1 MCRNT
6 AEVLVL
12 LKNLC
17 NFVAVELIRRL
28 KYHLVAFIVV
38 AIWGSTFV
46 FTKMLLQA
54 GLTPAQI
61 FTFRFIIAYVLLL
74 GWTAFRGWRRA
85 NHTSQFSPLSFHL
98 SHLFCNN
105 WRDELLMVALGV
117 TGGSVYFLAE
127 NAAMLYTTATNT
139 SLIVCSC
146 PLFAMLLFAVF
157 YRQSEPITRVQALGS
172 VIACL
177 GMAVVVLNGHFV
189 LHLSPLGDLLAFG
202 ACLCWAV
209 YSILMKAAF
218 ERGQSDACI
227 RSAECEQSRPK
238 VKPALERYS
247 ALFITRKVF
256 FYGLLTIIPY
266 FILVPEETWIFTPSI
281 FQFFNS
287 SILLN
292 LLFLGVV
299 ASMLCFLVWNWVIG
313 KLGAVVATNWVYL
326 NPLTTI
332 LFAWWLLDE
341 QITVWFLL
349 GSALILVG
357 MYLADR
363 KK

>member
-1 MCRNT
+1 M
-6 AEVLVL
+6 A
-12 LKNLC
+12 
-17 NFVAVELIRRL
+17 FVT
-28 KYHLVAFIVV
+28 V

-46 FTKMLLQA
+46 FTKMLLQN
-54 GLTPAQI
+54 GLSPAQI
-61 FTFRFIIAYVLLL
+61 FTLRFIIAYILLL
-74 GWTAFRGWRRA
+74 AFA
-85 NHTSQFSPLSFHL
+85 LSRHRFR
-98 SHLFCNN
+98 LFCKSLK
-105 WRDELLMVALGV
+105 DELLMVVLGI

-146 PLFAMLLFAVF
+146 PLFAMLLFAIV
-157 YRQSEPITRVQALGS
+157 YRHSERVSRLQAMGS

-189 LHLSPLGDLLAFG
+189 LHLSPLGDMLAFA

-209 YSILMKAAF
+209 YSLLMK
-218 ERGQSDACI
+218 
-227 RSAECEQSRPK
+227 
-238 VKPALERYS
+238 PATERYS
-247 ALFITRKVF
+247 SLFITRKVF

-266 FILVPEETWIFTPSI
+266 YFFVPGFPSMEV
-281 FQFFNS
+281 
-287 SILLN
+287 LLRPEVLWN

-299 ASMLCFLVWNWVIG
+299 ASMICYVTWNWVIS
-313 KLGAVVATNWVYL
+313 KLGAVVATNWVYF
-326 NPLTTI
+326 NPITTI
-332 LFAWWLLDE
+332 IFAWWLLHE

-349 GSALILVG
+349 GTVLILTG